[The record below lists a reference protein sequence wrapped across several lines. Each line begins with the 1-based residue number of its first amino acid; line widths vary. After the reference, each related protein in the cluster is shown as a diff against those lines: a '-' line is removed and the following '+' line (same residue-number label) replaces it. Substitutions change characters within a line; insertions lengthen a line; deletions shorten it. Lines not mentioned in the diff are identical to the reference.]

1 MTQSMRDLVV
11 QAQAGDSDAFTALG
25 AIHVDRMYAV
35 ASLILRD
42 HDRSEDAVQEALVR
56 AWRDLGRLR
65 DPSRVAAWLRTLLIH
80 ACYDEARRV
89 RRRSDLHLIPMI
101 EIAAADH
108 QRPTA
113 DRDELERGFRRLSVE
128 HRTAIVLRYFADLS
142 LAELADTMGIP
153 LGTAKSR
160 LHHAERALRAVLEA
174 DARTPTQK
182 IGGA

>member
-1 MTQSMRDLVV
+1 MTRSIHDLVV

-25 AIHVDRMYAV
+25 AIHADRMYAI

-42 HDRSEDAVQEALVR
+42 HDRAEDAVQEALVR
-56 AWRDLGRLR
+56 AWRDLRRLR
-65 DPSRVAAWLRTLLIH
+65 DPDRVAAWLRTLLIH
-80 ACYDEARRV
+80 ACYDEARRA
-89 RRRSDLHLIPMI
+89 RRRRDLHVVPMV
-101 EIAAADH
+101 EIAVADH
-108 QRPTA
+108 QGPTA

-128 HRTAIVLRYFADLS
+128 HRTTVVLRYFADLS
-142 LAELADTMGIP
+142 LAELADAMEIP

-174 DARTPTQK
+174 GARATREK